1 MGAVPGLKRPL
12 LGAAVALCF
21 AAPGSFANPTGPT
34 VVNGSASF
42 ATSGSTLTVTNTPG
56 AIINWQQFS
65 IQQNEITRFLQQ
77 SAASA
82 VLNRVTSGIPSAIL
96 GTLASNG
103 RVYLINASGIAIGR
117 GAMIDVAGFAAS
129 TLNLSDADFLAG
141 RNVFQGM
148 GSEGA
153 LVNAGTIR
161 TAEGGH
167 VYLVAP
173 KVENQK
179 DAVITS
185 PGGEV
190 FIAAGRT
197 VELVN
202 ARTPDVRV
210 ELTAAGEAVNAGSV
224 VAASGQVGIFG
235 TLVRNSGLVSASRAE
250 VGPGGKIVFRASG
263 DTLLEAGARV
273 EATGDQGGTI
283 QVLGNRVGVFDG
295 ASVDASGDAG
305 GGTVLVGGDFQGK
318 NAAVPNA
325 ARTYVGAG

>member
-1 MGAVPGLKRPL
+1 LKRPL

-21 AAPGSFANPTGPT
+21 SAPGAYANPTGPT

-42 ATSGSTLTVTNTPG
+42 ASSGSSLTVTNTPG

-65 IQQNEITRFLQQ
+65 IQQNEITRFIQQ
-77 SAASA
+77 NAASA

-96 GTLASNG
+96 GTLSSNG

-129 TLNLSDADFLAG
+129 TLNLSDTDFIGG
-141 RNVFQGM
+141 RHLFRGT
-148 GSEGA
+148 GAEGA

-185 PGGEV
+185 PKGEIV
-190 FIAAGRT
+190 IAAGRT

-202 ARTPDVRV
+202 AREPDVRV
-210 ELTAAGEAVNAGSV
+210 EFTKSAIVQVVGE
-224 VAASGQVGIFG
+224 
-235 TLVRNSGLVSASRAE
+235 
-250 VGPGGKIVFRASG
+250 
-263 DTLLEAGARV
+263 EAK
-273 EATGDQGGTI
+273 
-283 QVLGNRVGVFDG
+283 
-295 ASVDASGDAG
+295 S
-305 GGTVLVGGDFQGK
+305 K
-318 NAAVPNA
+318 
-325 ARTYVGAG
+325 